1 MHLKKTKKT
10 PRMIRMIALMLSLVL
25 VFFTM
30 TGMALAEEGTDVPD
44 AAPDSTLEIV
54 EAELEL
60 EPVPTEEPPAET
72 PGAEETPEPAPEPEE
87 PSIPPEPTDTPAP
100 ALEPDYALDAE
111 IPSGWHNA
119 PVTITVRLIDKN
131 NTGWVKI
138 EVAFSNDDGA
148 DRFDV
153 TEEWNEYG
161 YLERTM
167 LDNGTV
173 YFFVTDPM
181 GIEHELPLDVYCM
194 DFEAPVLRAGINGT
208 LLRVEAS
215 DTLSGIAAVFVNDE
229 LYTTLDN
236 GVLNIHIGGMTE
248 DKYMYVQALD
258 NAGNRT
264 DYLVLA
270 NPCYEKPTPAPTPTP
285 SPTPS
290 TDENKKHDAHCPAG
304 CDCRKNGPSSSS
316 SGNSSGGGS
325 TPSGSGGGSKSAG
338 SSAQAPASSETPA
351 PTTEP
356 ITKEDGTSFT
366 QNGNSVTRDLLYD
379 KYSNKQFI
387 TVETRNGE
395 TFYLVIDYDKQ
406 LDEDGERYETYF
418 LNLVDEADLLALVEG
433 DKQTPVCTCTT
444 KCEAGAVNTSCE
456 VCKTNMTECTGKEKL
471 VEKVPDTPPEPEV
484 EPEPE
489 KKSSGGTVALL
500 LLLLLGGGGALYWFK
515 FRKKKPDAK
524 GPVDLDDYDYG
535 EEDYGEEYETEPD
548 EAETTDTT
556 QDAE

>member
-30 TGMALAEEGTDVPD
+30 TGMALAEEGIDVSD
-44 AAPDSTLEIV
+44 AAPDSTLEIA
-54 EAELEL
+54 EAELAV
-60 EPVPTEEPPAET
+60 EPEPTEEPPAET
-72 PGAEETPEPAPEPEE
+72 PGAEETPEPTPEPEE
-87 PSIPPEPTDTPAP
+87 PSIPPEPTDTP

-119 PVTITVRLIDKN
+119 PVTITVRLLDKN

-138 EVAFSNDDGA
+138 ETAFSSEDDA

-167 LDNGTV
+167 PDNGTV
-173 YFFVTDPM
+173 FFFVTDPM
-181 GIEHELPLDVYCM
+181 GVEHELFLDVYCM
-194 DFEAPVLRAGINGT
+194 DFEAPTLRAGINGT
-208 LLRVEAS
+208 NLRVEAS
-215 DTLSGIAAVFVNDE
+215 DALSGIAAVFVNDE

-236 GVLNIHIGGMTE
+236 GELNIRIDNLT
-248 DKYMYVQALD
+248 DDAYLYIDALD
-258 NAGNRT
+258 NAGNWT
-264 DYLVLA
+264 DYVVLA
-270 NPCYEKPTPAPTPTP
+270 NPFYEEESEPTPTP
-285 SPTPS
+285 DTGNDQH
-290 TDENKKHDAHCPAG
+290 DEHCPAD
-304 CDCRKNGPSSSS
+304 CDCRKNNTSGSGSGSSS
-316 SGNSSGGGS
+316 SGGSSG
-325 TPSGSGGGSKSAG
+325 TFSGSGGNKNAG
-338 SSAQAPASSETPA
+338 SSSQTTAL
-351 PTTEP
+351 TTEP
-356 ITKEDGTSFT
+356 ITKEAGTGFT

-387 TVETRNGE
+387 TIETRNGE
-395 TFYLVIDYDKQ
+395 TFYLVIDYDKP

-418 LNLVDEADLLALVEG
+418 LNLVDEADLLALIDN
-433 DKQTPVCTCTT
+433 DKAAPVCSCTT

-456 VCKTNMTECTGKEKL
+456 VCKTNMTECTGKEKV
-471 VEKVPDTPPEPEV
+471 VEKVPDTTPEPEI

-489 KKSSGGTVALL
+489 KKSSGGAVVLL
-500 LLLLLGGGGALYWFK
+500 LLLFLGGGGALYWFK

-535 EEDYGEEYETEPD
+535 EEDDGEEYEMEPD
-548 EAETTDTT
+548 EAETADTA

>member
-1 MHLKKTKKT
+1 VQF
-10 PRMIRMIALMLSLVL
+10 SLVL
-25 VFFTM
+25 AFFTM

-44 AAPDSTLEIV
+44 TAPDSTLEIV
-54 EAELEL
+54 EAELEE
-60 EPVPTEEPPAET
+60 EPEPTEEPPAET
-72 PGAEETPEPAPEPEE
+72 PSAEEALEPTPKPEE
-87 PSIPPEPTDTPAP
+87 PSIPSEPTDTPAP
-100 ALEPDYALDAE
+100 EPDYALDAE

-131 NTGWVKI
+131 ETGWVKI
-138 EVAFSNDDGA
+138 EVAFSDKDGA

-181 GIEHELPLDVYCM
+181 GVEHELFLDVYCM
-194 DFEAPVLRAGINGT
+194 DFEAPTLRAGINGT

-215 DTLSGIAAVFVNDE
+215 DALSGIAAVFVNDE

-236 GVLNIHIGGMTE
+236 GELNIRIDNLT
-248 DKYMYVQALD
+248 DDAYLYIDALD
-258 NAGNRT
+258 NAGNWT
-264 DYLVLA
+264 DYVVLA
-270 NPCYEKPTPAPTPTP
+270 NPFYEEEPEPTPTP
-285 SPTPS
+285 DTGNDQH
-290 TDENKKHDAHCPAG
+290 DEHCPAD
-304 CDCRKNGPSSSS
+304 CDCRKNNT
-316 SGNSSGGGS
+316 SGSGSGSSSGGGGS
-325 TPSGSGGGSKSAG
+325 GASSGSGGSKNAG
-338 SSAQAPASSETPA
+338 SSAQTPAASETPA

-356 ITKEDGTSFT
+356 ITKETGTGFT

-387 TVETRNGE
+387 TIETRNGE
-395 TFYLVIDYDKQ
+395 TFYLVIDYDKP

-418 LNLVDEADLLALVEG
+418 LNLVDEADLLALIDG
-433 DKQTPVCTCTT
+433 DKAAPVCSCTT

-456 VCKTNMTECTGKEKL
+456 VCKTNMTECTGKEKV
-471 VEKVPDTPPEPEV
+471 VEKVPDTTPEPEI

-489 KKSSGGTVALL
+489 KKSSGGAVVLL
-500 LLLLLGGGGALYWFK
+500 LLLLLGGGSALYWFK

-535 EEDYGEEYETEPD
+535 EEDDEEYEAEPD
-548 EAETTDTT
+548 DTETADTA